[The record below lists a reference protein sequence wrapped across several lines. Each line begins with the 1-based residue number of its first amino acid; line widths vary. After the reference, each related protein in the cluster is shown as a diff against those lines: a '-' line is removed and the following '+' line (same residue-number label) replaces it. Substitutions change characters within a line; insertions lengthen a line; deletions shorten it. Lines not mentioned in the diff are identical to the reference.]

1 MFGRTHL
8 GSVCDLSR
16 FLSGRILLG
25 AECAD
30 TLLREP
36 KQKRVEAPS
45 YQCEHE
51 KDYGDICTWSVYEA
65 SEDAPVSDS
74 RVSMC

>member
-1 MFGRTHL
+1 MLVGLIWGR
-8 GSVCDLSR
+8 SVTIKI
-16 FLSGRILLG
+16 LSGRILLG
-25 AECAD
+25 ADAQP
-30 TLLREP
+30 LLEEA